1 MPLLFAIATI
11 LPLVPMALGYATGG
25 LWVLAAVLSMTV
37 LVAGLDGLV
46 RVVTPALPEEVE
58 FPAGPLLS
66 VVLGLAQIALLIV
79 AVARLGG
86 GTLSWTESV
95 GLAYATALWLG
106 QVGNSN
112 AHELIHRGRAS
123 LRRLGTALFVSVL
136 YGHHAS
142 AHPKVHHT
150 YVATPND
157 PATARLGQSAYAY
170 FGQAWW
176 GGFRAGRAAEHR
188 LLEKRYGAAW
198 RRHDPYI
205 AYVWGMLACLA
216 IAVVAGGVAGLLWYL
231 ALAGMATLQIMLSD
245 YVQHY
250 GLLRAEVAPGRYEPV
265 GPAHSW
271 NAPHWYSGA
280 MMLHAPRHSD
290 HHAHPSR
297 PFHHLSMPQAS
308 EAPRLPRSLPTM
320 CAIALVPSLWR
331 RMMDHR
337 ARRWSEAAGVQAGAV
352 AG

>member
-1 MPLLFAIATI
+1 MPLLFAIAT
-11 LPLVPMALGYATGG
+11 LSPLIPLALGLTFGG
-25 LWVLAAVLSMTV
+25 WWVLAAVLAMTA

-46 RVVTPALPEEVE
+46 RIATPALPDEVE

-66 VVLGLAQIALLIV
+66 VLLGLAQLALLIGL
-79 AVARLGG
+79 AARLGSG
-86 GTLSWTESV
+86 ALTGPESF
-95 GLAYATALWLG
+95 GLAYASALWLG

-112 AHELIHRGRAS
+112 AHELIHRGHAG
-123 LRRLGTALFVSVL
+123 LRRLGVALFVSVL

-150 YVATPND
+150 YVATPRD
-157 PATARLGQSAYAY
+157 PATARLGQSSYRY
-170 FGQAWW
+170 FAQAWW
-176 GGFRAGRAAEHR
+176 GGFRAGRAAER
-188 LLEKRYGAAW
+188 RMLERRFGDAW
-198 RRHDPYI
+198 RRHDPYV
-205 AYVWGMLACLA
+205 AYVGGALVCLSLAVALGGLTGLAWYVA
-216 IAVVAGGVAGLLWYL
+216 IAAFAQV
-231 ALAGMATLQIMLSD
+231 QIMLSD

-250 GLLRAEVAPGRYEPV
+250 GLRRAEIAPGKYEPV

-297 PFHHLSMPQAS
+297 PFHHLSMPKAA

-320 CAIALVPSLWR
+320 CAIALMPTLWR

-337 ARRWSEAAGVQAGAV
+337 ARRWRQATGTSGVAMAG
-352 AG
+352 